1 MQNQMQ
7 DHCEPPFWKDPMI
20 LFRHFTLEYRPT
32 CYHSPFNFT
41 ARLVLLSL
49 FVGIIGS
56 LWGGLSLL
64 MVGLVFGL
72 LTAMVIIMT
81 TPMKDSETRRDTRRE
96 HDELRG
102 PEDKWHTL
110 PFQAVVDPHTHV
122 KVHPHHEKQLHLQQQ
137 QQQQQQQQVTEHFV
151 NGGADPRSV
160 QPVSPMGLAA
170 IDAFPYSGC
179 ALPDHTPPTSRNPFM
194 NILLDDIKYHPQR
207 PAASP
212 VDQPDVAQTMDDY
225 FRIQWFSDPTDVF
238 GKNQGQRQ
246 FITQPSTT
254 VPNDQGSFA
263 DWLYKIPGK
272 TCKEGGRAACHA
284 GSDGGVIP
292 WLNQS

>member
-1 MQNQMQ
+1 MYTE
-7 DHCEPPFWKDPMI
+7 DHCEPPFWEDPMI

-32 CYHSPFNFT
+32 CSHSSFNFT
-41 ARLVLLSL
+41 ARLVILSL

-56 LWGGLSLL
+56 LWVGLSLL
-64 MVGLVFGL
+64 MVAIVFGL
-72 LTAMVIIMT
+72 LTATVIIMM
-81 TPMKDSETRRDTRRE
+81 TPMNARETRGDEDRNEDLNDRESDSE
-96 HDELRG
+96 
-102 PEDKWHTL
+102 WHTL
-110 PFQAVVDPHTHV
+110 PFQAVVNPHTHV
-122 KVHPHHEKQLHLQQQ
+122 KVHPHHEKKMAQQA
-137 QQQQQQQQVTEHFV
+137 QQQVTEHFV

-160 QPVSPMGLAA
+160 QPTSSPIGLAA

-179 ALPDHTPPTSRNPFM
+179 PLPDHTPPTSRNPFM
-194 NILLDDIKYHPQR
+194 NILLDDIKYNPQR
-207 PAASP
+207 PAASH

-272 TCKEGGRAACHA
+272 TCKEGGRAACQS
-284 GSDGGVIP
+284 GSDGGLLP
-292 WLNQS
+292 WLSHSS

>member
-1 MQNQMQ
+1 MSTH

-20 LFRHFTLEYRPT
+20 LFHPMTLEYRPT
-32 CYHSPFNFT
+32 CSHSPFNFT
-41 ARLVLLSL
+41 ARLVILSL
-49 FVGIIGS
+49 LVGIIGS
-56 LWGGLSLL
+56 LWGGLSFV

-72 LTAMVIIMT
+72 LTAMVIVMT
-81 TPMKDSETRRDTRRE
+81 TPKMELPHDVEHDRSHDAQQAEKETRD
-96 HDELRG
+96 G
-102 PEDKWHTL
+102 PWHTL
-110 PFQAVVDPHTHV
+110 PFQAMVVDPATHV
-122 KVHPHHEKQLHLQQQ
+122 KAHPEIIKKQRHE
-137 QQQQQQQQVTEHFV
+137 VTEHFV

-160 QPVSPMGLAA
+160 QPMASPMGLAT
-170 IDAFPYSGC
+170 IDAFPYSGN

-212 VDQPDVAQTMDDY
+212 VDHPEVAQTMDDF

-272 TCKEGGRAACHA
+272 TCKEGGRGACHSGTDS
-284 GSDGGVIP
+284 GSIP
-292 WLNQS
+292 WLTHGL

>member
-1 MQNQMQ
+1 MHTD

-32 CYHSPFNFT
+32 CSHSPFNFT

-81 TPMKDSETRRDTRRE
+81 TPMKDSEMRRE
-96 HDELRG
+96 SRESRG

-272 TCKEGGRAACHA
+272 TCKEGGRAACQS
-284 GSDGGVIP
+284 GSDGGVLP
-292 WLNQS
+292 WLSHSS

>member
-1 MQNQMQ
+1 
-7 DHCEPPFWKDPMI
+7 MI

-32 CYHSPFNFT
+32 CSHSPFNFT

-81 TPMKDSETRRDTRRE
+81 TPMAHEKRDAQRSDAQRSDAQHSEYE
-96 HDELRG
+96 
-102 PEDKWHTL
+102 PEEKWHTL
-110 PFQAVVDPHTHV
+110 PFQAKVADPTTHV
-122 KVHPHHEKQLHLQQQ
+122 KVHPHHEKQMSHAQK
-137 QQQQQQQQVTEHFV
+137 QQVTEHFV

-160 QPVSPMGLAA
+160 QPISPMGLAA

-212 VDQPDVAQTMDDY
+212 VDHPDVAQTMDDY

-272 TCKEGGRAACHA
+272 TCKEGGRAACQS
-284 GSDGGVIP
+284 GSDGGPLP
-292 WLNQS
+292 WLSHSS

>member
-1 MQNQMQ
+1 MHTD
-7 DHCEPPFWKDPMI
+7 DHCEPPFWRDPMI

-41 ARLVLLSL
+41 ARLVMLSL
-49 FVGIIGS
+49 FVGMIGS

-81 TPMKDSETRRDTRRE
+81 TPMKNPESHRDTHSDKQRESRRE
-96 HDELRG
+96 
-102 PEDKWHTL
+102 PEDEWRTL

-122 KVHPHHEKQLHLQQQ
+122 KVHPHHEKQQQQ
-137 QQQQQQQQVTEHFV
+137 PTQQVTEHFV

-160 QPVSPMGLAA
+160 QPMAPIGLAA

-272 TCKEGGRAACHA
+272 TCKEGGRAACQS
-284 GSDGGVIP
+284 GSDGGVLP
-292 WLNQS
+292 WLSHSS

>member
-1 MQNQMQ
+1 MHT
-7 DHCEPPFWKDPMI
+7 DHCEQPFWKDPMI

-32 CYHSPFNFT
+32 CSHSPFNFT

-64 MVGLVFGL
+64 IVGLVFGL

-81 TPMKDSETRRDTRRE
+81 TPMKTRDTRGKRDTRGDEQRDERE
-96 HDELRG
+96 HT

-122 KVHPHHEKQLHLQQQ
+122 KKHPHHD
-137 QQQQQQQQVTEHFV
+137 QQVTEHFV

-179 ALPDHTPPTSRNPFM
+179 PLPDHTPPTSRNPFM

-207 PAASP
+207 PAASS

-284 GSDGGVIP
+284 GSDGSAVP

>member
-1 MQNQMQ
+1 MHTD

-32 CYHSPFNFT
+32 CSHSPFNFT
-41 ARLVLLSL
+41 ARIVILSL

-81 TPMKDSETRRDTRRE
+81 TPMKDLELRDKRDDMRSDKRDTRE
-96 HDELRG
+96 PKDEWR
-102 PEDKWHTL
+102 TL

-122 KVHPHHEKQLHLQQQ
+122 KVHPHHKK
-137 QQQQQQQQVTEHFV
+137 QQVTEHFV
-151 NGGADPRSV
+151 NGGADPHSV
-160 QPVSPMGLAA
+160 QPMAPMGLAA

-272 TCKEGGRAACHA
+272 TCKEGGRAACQS
-284 GSDGGVIP
+284 GSDGGVLP
-292 WLNQS
+292 WLSHSS

>member
-1 MQNQMQ
+1 
-7 DHCEPPFWKDPMI
+7 MI
-20 LFRHFTLEYRPT
+20 LFRQFTLEYRPT
-32 CYHSPFNFT
+32 CSHSPFNFT
-41 ARLVLLSL
+41 ARLVILSL

-81 TPMKDSETRRDTRRE
+81 TPMAYEKRGNREDREDREDRESEE
-96 HDELRG
+96 
-102 PEDKWHTL
+102 KWHTL
-110 PFQAVVDPHTHV
+110 PFQAVVNPSTHV
-122 KVHPHHEKQLHLQQQ
+122 KKHPHHEKQMAQQAQ
-137 QQQQQQQQVTEHFV
+137 QAQQVTEHFV

-160 QPVSPMGLAA
+160 QPTASPIGMS

-179 ALPDHTPPTSRNPFM
+179 PLPDHTPPTSRNPFM

-272 TCKEGGRAACHA
+272 TCKEGGRAACQS
-284 GSDGGVIP
+284 GSDGGVLP
-292 WLNQS
+292 WLSHSS

>member
-1 MQNQMQ
+1 MQNHIQ
-7 DHCEPPFWKDPMI
+7 DHCEQPFWKDPMI
-20 LFRHFTLEYRPT
+20 LFRHFTIEYRPT
-32 CYHSPFNFT
+32 CSHSPYNFT
-41 ARLVLLSL
+41 ARLVILSL

-64 MVGLVFGL
+64 IVGLVFGL
-72 LTAMVIIMT
+72 LTAMVIILM
-81 TPMKDSETRRDTRRE
+81 TPMACEKRDARDK
-96 HDELRG
+96 HDERVAQRSEKRDEQRIEHG
-102 PEDKWHTL
+102 PEEKWHTL
-110 PFQAVVDPHTHV
+110 PFQAVVNPHTHV
-122 KVHPHHEKQLHLQQQ
+122 KKHPHHD
-137 QQQQQQQQVTEHFV
+137 QQVTEHFV

-179 ALPDHTPPTSRNPFM
+179 PLPDHTPPTSRNPFM

-284 GSDGGVIP
+284 GSDGSAVP
-292 WLNQS
+292 WLNQSS